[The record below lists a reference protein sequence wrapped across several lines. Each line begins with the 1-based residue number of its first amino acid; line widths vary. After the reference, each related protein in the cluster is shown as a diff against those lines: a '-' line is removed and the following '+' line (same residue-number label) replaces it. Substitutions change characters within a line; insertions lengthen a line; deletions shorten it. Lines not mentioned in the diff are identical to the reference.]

1 MKKKQFVSLILC
13 LLSQVSF
20 AQFENGSL
28 ESKNVLIV
36 YGGWKGHQPKVFA
49 DKIGSWLEQQNANVT
64 LSSSTAIYL
73 DEKIMS
79 NTDLII
85 QHITM
90 STIKAEESKALQKV
104 VSRGVGLAGC
114 HGGLGDAFR
123 DDTEY
128 QYMIG
133 GQFVKHPGGQLDY
146 TVNMTTTENVITKG
160 IKDFSLH
167 SEQYYL
173 HIDPAINVLATTV
186 FNGDND
192 SWIEGIK
199 MPVVWTKIYGKGR
212 VFYSSLGHS
221 ADVFEIPEVWQL
233 MTRGVA
239 WATKSKIQ

>member
-1 MKKKQFVSLILC
+1 
-13 LLSQVSF
+13 
-20 AQFENGSL
+20 
-28 ESKNVLIV
+28 
-36 YGGWKGHQPKVFA
+36 
-49 DKIGSWLEQQNANVT
+49 
-64 LSSSTAIYL
+64 
-73 DEKIMS
+73 MS